1 MNGIS
6 PQLHCNLFIF
16 CQDPHSDTITTEK
29 LLEAVRKTKLHLME
43 QTDNTVS
50 SMLGNPTVNIV
61 HPASTPVAVNPTL
74 SAINHLITMFTEHMQ
89 TTEAKFKE
97 QEAQINA
104 IHAIQADNAVRT
116 CDSASWR
123 ESPFSGGRF
132 TTWLFC
138 KSPAGH
144 SCQFYNKSPRWHR
157 VLKLWRKEPFCM
169 RLPSCSFKWVEA
181 SVDQL
186 TEATGAEK
194 TASSPHC
201 NPNVT
206 NNPNAKPNLLWMKGK
221 IAHQLLDMFLDCGA
235 SVPSD
240 LLQLAPHL
248 KQLQQSVYHGPG
260 LIGVNG
266 RPLKV
271 LYTVCAPVVT
281 GNPAISLHVQL

>member
-74 SAINHLITMFTEHMQ
+74 SAINHLTTMFTEHMQ

-132 TTWLFC
+132 TTCGCGPPHGCF
-138 KSPAGH
+138 
-144 SCQFYNKSPRWHR
+144 
-157 VLKLWRKEPFCM
+157 
-169 RLPSCSFKWVEA
+169 A
-181 SVDQL
+181 SHQL
-186 TEATGAEK
+186 GTA
-194 TASSPHC
+194 ASS
-201 NPNVT
+201 T
-206 NNPNAKPNLLWMKGK
+206 TR
-221 IAHQLLDMFLDCGA
+221 AHDGIEC
-235 SVPSD
+235 
-240 LLQLAPHL
+240 
-248 KQLQQSVYHGPG
+248 
-260 LIGVNG
+260 
-266 RPLKV
+266 
-271 LYTVCAPVVT
+271 
-281 GNPAISLHVQL
+281 